1 MASGDVLIFSL
12 QCSLNLCIHVLV
24 SSDPLIVSLCFCT
37 TTSHSGMSIQLLL
50 VCIYSSESHTLAWES
65 FWSTIFLCLPERFV
79 VANFWKAGSGS
90 EEINNSLTSVGWY
103 GANVRMLYLHT
114 QRFPSDL
121 LFGLFNK
128 QFDSFSTGLIFCG
141 QAAKPDLISF
151 CVMQYIYFNPKPS
164 T

>member
-1 MASGDVLIFSL
+1 MFIKCVYTCPRFLWSSHYISLFLYNHFTQWHVDPITFSL
-12 QCSLNLCIHVLV
+12 YLQLGE
-24 SSDPLIVSLCFCT
+24 PRVSL
-37 TTSHSGMSIQLLL
+37 G
-50 VCIYSSESHTLAWES
+50 S
-65 FWSTIFLCLPERFV
+65 FWSTSFLCLSERFV
-79 VANFWKAGSGS
+79 VANFWRAGSSS
-90 EEINNSLTSVGWY
+90 EEINNSFTSVGWY